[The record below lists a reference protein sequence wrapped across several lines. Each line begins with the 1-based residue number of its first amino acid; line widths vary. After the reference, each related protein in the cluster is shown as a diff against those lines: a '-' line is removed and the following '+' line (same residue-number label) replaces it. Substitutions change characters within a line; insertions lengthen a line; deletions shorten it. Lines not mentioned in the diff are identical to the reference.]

1 MLYEY
6 KIERGP
12 NEARLNELAAQ
23 GWELVG
29 CDGGA
34 CYFRR
39 PKAAPGAVSRF
50 EPEAEG
56 TARRESFEGG
66 KRKSR

>member
-1 MLYEY
+1 MNYEY
-6 KIERGP
+6 NIERGL

-34 CYFRR
+34 CYLRR
-39 PKAAPGAVSRF
+39 PKASAPARF
-50 EPEAEG
+50 EPEAENP
-56 TARRESFEGG
+56 TRRETLESTKG
-66 KRKSR
+66 KGKNR